1 MQIHS
6 HYFAMKILICSEN
19 TLFSTITVAESVCRE
34 ISADTMTLVSITVKI
49 FILFTSSGRSYFF
62 VDFFQSHPCQSV
74 LFRFFAECPERPA
87 SPFRHFIN
95 RVCFNLERYPS
106 LTHDGLYIYVECRI
120 RTHAE
125 LLAKFVKLSFQVR
138 VQSDGCCCL
147 SHNRVLLCKDI
158 QMISKCNTNAIN
170 ITVYSSVSV
179 IYP

>member
-1 MQIHS
+1 
-6 HYFAMKILICSEN
+6 MKILICSEN

-87 SPFRHFIN
+87 SPFRHFIY
-95 RVCFNLERYPS
+95 RVCFNLKRYPP
-106 LTHDGLYIYVECRI
+106 LAHDGLYIYVECRI
-120 RTHAE
+120 CTHTE
-125 LLAKFVKLSFQVR
+125 LLAKFIKLCFQVR

-147 SHNRVLLCKDI
+147 FFRICRIPPESLHCITMQIHRRYFGMKILIGNDI
-158 QMISKCNTNAIN
+158 Q
-170 ITVYSSVSV
+170 VYT
-179 IYP
+179 